1 MLLPSP
7 FVLNKFSLWARPEDP
22 HWASGPGRASV
33 TTAYTK
39 NPYIHVYI
47 YIYIH
52 VYLYI
57 GHLKNILASILTVTA
72 QNVASQSI
80 CFEQVFI
87 VGQA

>member
-47 YIYIH
+47 YIYTCIYIYI
-52 VYLYI
+52 YLYI
-57 GHLKNILASILTVTA
+57 GWFGHGETCLIIYIYICIYTYIL
-72 QNVASQSI
+72 NKKR
-80 CFEQVFI
+80 
-87 VGQA
+87 